1 MFLYPSLE
9 NVTHIFKNTRY
20 MLNCDVHTD
29 LELELWDLD
38 NNMRIVK
45 WRLFLSQN
53 VRISFS
59 FWWQNKLN

>member
-45 WRLFLSQN
+45 
-53 VRISFS
+53 
-59 FWWQNKLN
+59 